1 MGYAV
6 KLISGVFLRDT
17 QTINYLIDVTLTTM
31 LSTKIQLL
39 MMQRNLKRQTAQG
52 FTMVEVVVAILLT
65 LIFTA
70 ISMQAIVMGTAV
82 KVHGDEIADATLWI
96 QEDLED
102 ITNKANTGIEY
113 DGIKYTTNPASN
125 RCNPGT
131 DSTKGYAEVLRGLT
145 SINTGTIGSTNRI
158 AKTNSSGSK
167 SRSYALV
174 RTATVKNTAPY
185 NVLQIDYQVFRD
197 TATTNPIST
206 FHAEV
211 IPGASFYC
219 R

>member
-1 MGYAV
+1 
-6 KLISGVFLRDT
+6 
-17 QTINYLIDVTLTTM
+17 M
-31 LSTKIQLL
+31 LLTKIQLL
-39 MMQRNLKRQTAQG
+39 MMQGRLKRQTAQG

-82 KVHGDEIADATLWI
+82 KVHGDEIDDATLWI

-113 DGIKYTTNPASN
+113 DGTKYTTNPASDQ
-125 RCNPGT
+125 CNPGT
-131 DSTKGYAEVLRGLT
+131 DPTKGYAEVLRGKT
-145 SINTGTIGSTNRI
+145 SINTGTIGSTDRI
-158 AKTNSSGSK
+158 AKNNSSGSK

-174 RTATVKNTAPY
+174 RTATVKSAPTGASNWRY
-185 NVLQIDYQVFRD
+185 NVLSINYSVFRGD
-197 TATTNPIST
+197 TTTNPIST
-206 FHAEV
+206 FYAEV

>member
-1 MGYAV
+1 
-6 KLISGVFLRDT
+6 
-17 QTINYLIDVTLTTM
+17 M

-39 MMQRNLKRQTAQG
+39 MIQGKLKRQTAQG

-102 ITNKANTGIEY
+102 ITKQANTGI
-113 DGIKYTTNPASN
+113 DFDSTNSKYNTNPASDQ
-125 RCNPGT
+125 CNPGT
-131 DSTKGYAEVLRGLT
+131 DLTKGYAEVLRGRT
-145 SINTGTIGSTNRI
+145 SINTGTIGSTARI
-158 AKTNSSGSK
+158 PKNNSSGSK

-174 RTATVKNTAPY
+174 RTATVKPAPTGATNWRY
-185 NVLQIDYQVFRD
+185 SVLSINYSVFRGD
-197 TATTNPIST
+197 STTNPIST
-206 FHAEV
+206 FYAEV

>member
-1 MGYAV
+1 
-6 KLISGVFLRDT
+6 
-17 QTINYLIDVTLTTM
+17 M
-31 LSTKIQLL
+31 LSMKIQLL
-39 MMQRNLKRQTAQG
+39 MMQGKLKRSTAQG

-102 ITNKANTGIEY
+102 ITNTANTGIDY
-113 DGIKYTTNPASN
+113 NGTTYTTNPASDQ
-125 RCNPGT
+125 CNPGT
-131 DSTKGYAEVLRGLT
+131 DSTKGYAQVLRGKT
-145 SINTGTIGSTNRI
+145 SINTSTTGETTIGSTGRI
-158 AKTNSSGSK
+158 AKTNSSGSR

-174 RTATVKNTAPY
+174 RTATVKNVAPY

-219 R
+219 RRT

>member
-1 MGYAV
+1 
-6 KLISGVFLRDT
+6 
-17 QTINYLIDVTLTTM
+17 M
-31 LSTKIQLL
+31 LSTKIQLF
-39 MMQRNLKRQTAQG
+39 MMQGKLKRQTTQG

-82 KVHGDEIADATLWI
+82 RVHGDEIADATLWI

-113 DGIKYTTNPASN
+113 DGTKYTTNPAST
-125 RCNPGT
+125 RCVSPT
-131 DSTKGYAEVLRGLT
+131 TSTGYASVLNGLT
-145 SINTGTIGSTNRI
+145 SINTGLISSTTPIN
-158 AKTNSSGSK
+158 KNNSSGSK
-167 SRSYALV
+167 SRTYNLV
-174 RTATVKNTAPY
+174 RTATVKNAAPY
-185 NVLQIDYQVFRD
+185 NVLLIDYSVFKG
-197 TATTNPIST
+197 TTTTNPIST

>member
-1 MGYAV
+1 
-6 KLISGVFLRDT
+6 
-17 QTINYLIDVTLTTM
+17 M

-39 MMQRNLKRQTAQG
+39 IMQGKLKRQTAQG

-82 KVHGDEIADATLWI
+82 RVHGDEIADATLWI

-113 DGIKYTTNPASN
+113 DGTKYITNPASAK
-125 RCNPGT
+125 CVSPT
-131 DSTKGYAEVLRGLT
+131 TTTGYASELSGLT
-145 SINTGTIGSTNRI
+145 SINGGLISSTARI
-158 AKTNSSGSK
+158 DKTNSSGSK

-174 RTATVKNTAPY
+174 RTATVKPDPNPTPTPPAVSNWRY
-185 NVLQIDYQVFRD
+185 NVLLVDYSVFRGSE
-197 TATTNPIST
+197 TTNPIAT

>member
-1 MGYAV
+1 M
-6 KLISGVFLRDT
+6 FL
-17 QTINYLIDVTLTTM
+17 
-31 LSTKIQLL
+31 TKIQLL
-39 MMQRNLKRQTAQG
+39 IMQGKLKRQTAQG

-82 KVHGDEIADATLWI
+82 RVHGDEIADATLWI

-113 DGIKYTTNPASN
+113 NGTKYTTNPTSARCAS
-125 RCNPGT
+125 PT
-131 DSTKGYAEVLRGLT
+131 TTTGYASVLNGLT
-145 SINTGTIGSTNRI
+145 SINGGLISSSTRI
-158 AKTNSSGSK
+158 DKTNSSGSK
-167 SRSYALV
+167 SRTYNLV
-174 RTATVKNTAPY
+174 RTATVKDTAPY
-185 NVLQIDYQVFRD
+185 NVLLIDYSVFRG
-197 TATTNPIST
+197 TTSTNPIST

>member
-1 MGYAV
+1 
-6 KLISGVFLRDT
+6 
-17 QTINYLIDVTLTTM
+17 M

-39 MMQRNLKRQTAQG
+39 MMQGKLKRQAAQG

-102 ITNKANTGIEY
+102 ITNKANTGIDY
-113 DGIKYTTNPASN
+113 DGTKYTTNPTSN
-125 RCNPGT
+125 QCNPGSDPVT
-131 DSTKGYAEVLRGLT
+131 SPPKGYAEVLRGLT
-145 SINTGTIGSTNRI
+145 SINLGTIGSTGRI
-158 AKTNSSGSK
+158 TKNNSSGSR

-174 RTATVKNTAPY
+174 RTATVKPDPNPAPISPAVSNWRY
-185 NVLQIDYQVFRD
+185 NVLQIDYQVFRGA
-197 TATTNPIST
+197 ATTDPIAT
-206 FHAEV
+206 YHAEV

>member
-1 MGYAV
+1 
-6 KLISGVFLRDT
+6 
-17 QTINYLIDVTLTTM
+17 M

-39 MMQRNLKRQTAQG
+39 VMQGKLKRQTTQG

-82 KVHGDEIADATLWI
+82 RVHGDEIADATLWI

-102 ITNKANTGIEY
+102 ITNQANTGIEY
-113 DGIKYTTNPASN
+113 NGTKYTTDPTSA

-131 DSTKGYAEVLRGLT
+131 DPTKGYAEVLRGRT
-145 SINTGTIGSTNRI
+145 SINTGTIGSTARI
-158 AKTNSSGSK
+158 DKTNSSGSK
-167 SRSYALV
+167 SRTYNLV

-185 NVLQIDYQVFRD
+185 NVLLIDYNVFRGT
-197 TATTNPIST
+197 TAANPIST

>member
-1 MGYAV
+1 
-6 KLISGVFLRDT
+6 
-17 QTINYLIDVTLTTM
+17 M

-39 MMQRNLKRQTAQG
+39 MMQGKLKRQTAQG

-113 DGIKYTTNPASN
+113 DSANTKYLTNPASAK
-125 RCNPGT
+125 CVSPT
-131 DSTKGYAEVLRGLT
+131 ATTGYASELSGLT
-145 SINTGTIGSTNRI
+145 SINGGLISSTTRI
-158 AKTNSSGSK
+158 DKTNSSGSK
-167 SRSYALV
+167 SRTYNLV

-185 NVLQIDYQVFRD
+185 NVLLIDYSVFRGT
-197 TATTNPIST
+197 TATNPIST

>member
-1 MGYAV
+1 
-6 KLISGVFLRDT
+6 
-17 QTINYLIDVTLTTM
+17 M

-39 MMQRNLKRQTAQG
+39 MMQSKLKRQTAQG

-82 KVHGDEIADATLWI
+82 KVHGDEIADATSWI

-102 ITNKANTGIEY
+102 ITNTANTGIDY
-113 DGIKYTTNPASN
+113 NGTKYTTNPASDQ
-125 RCNPGT
+125 CNPGT
-131 DSTKGYAEVLRGLT
+131 DPTKGYAQVLRGKT
-145 SINTGTIGSTNRI
+145 SINISTTGETTIGSTGRI

-219 R
+219 RRL